1 MDAVLADRLQFAFTI
16 MFHYLFPI
24 GTMGLAP
31 FVAAYTWKA
40 ARTGD
45 PQSAQAA
52 RFWTK
57 IFAINFAA
65 GVVTGIPME
74 FQFGTNWAGFSRAS
88 GAVIGQPL
96 AMEGVFAFFLE
107 SIFLGA
113 LLYGRPE
120 RPARLQVW
128 SAVLVCAG
136 SWLSGYFIVASD
148 AWMQHPVGFA
158 LARDGRIEL
167 TSIVAVLASRWAVWQ
182 FAHVLA
188 AALVAGAFIVTGV
201 GAYYLLAGR
210 ELELGRRFVRAGT
223 IAGFIFAAIA
233 AFPTGDVNASDVT
246 DYQPVKLAA
255 MEGLFHST
263 TGAPL
268 AIVGMP
274 DAQSETLIDPIYV
287 PGFLSYL
294 AYGNVRASV
303 KGLAEY
309 AREYWPP
316 VELTYYAY
324 HVMVGLGTIFGA
336 VTGIALLALVLRR
349 LYSARWILW
358 LLMLIMPFPYI
369 ANEAGWIVT
378 EVGRQPWIVYGI
390 VRTAAGSSPS
400 VGAGETLF
408 TTIGFAGMYFL
419 LGVLFLILVL
429 REIALGPSRTSRAA
443 RAGA

>member
-88 GAVIGQPL
+88 GAVVGQPL

-120 RPARLQVW
+120 RPARLQAW

-182 FAHVLA
+182 FAH
-188 AALVAGAFIVTGV
+188 
-201 GAYYLLAGR
+201 
-210 ELELGRRFVRAGT
+210 
-223 IAGFIFAAIA
+223 
-233 AFPTGDVNASDVT
+233 
-246 DYQPVKLAA
+246 
-255 MEGLFHST
+255 
-263 TGAPL
+263 
-268 AIVGMP
+268 
-274 DAQSETLIDPIYV
+274 
-287 PGFLSYL
+287 
-294 AYGNVRASV
+294 
-303 KGLAEY
+303 
-309 AREYWPP
+309 
-316 VELTYYAY
+316 
-324 HVMVGLGTIFGA
+324 
-336 VTGIALLALVLRR
+336 
-349 LYSARWILW
+349 
-358 LLMLIMPFPYI
+358 
-369 ANEAGWIVT
+369 
-378 EVGRQPWIVYGI
+378 
-390 VRTAAGSSPS
+390 
-400 VGAGETLF
+400 
-408 TTIGFAGMYFL
+408 
-419 LGVLFLILVL
+419 
-429 REIALGPSRTSRAA
+429 
-443 RAGA
+443 